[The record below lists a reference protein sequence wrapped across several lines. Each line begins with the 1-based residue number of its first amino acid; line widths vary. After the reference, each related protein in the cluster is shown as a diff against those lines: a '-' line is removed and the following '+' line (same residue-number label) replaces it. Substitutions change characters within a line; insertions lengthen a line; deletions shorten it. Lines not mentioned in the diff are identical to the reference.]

1 MIPKIKR
8 SVKKFLLNESGMVS
22 KQSLL
27 RMGVGLA
34 MLTGSSIKAS
44 GAELTSESWSN
55 SAVDGDSC
63 SCTRTVSGS
72 TWTDDWDRFKEF
84 ISVDDKSKECE
95 CDYDSS
101 GCNEWWTAGHINFH
115 FDGNLGDHYQST
127 QNVSGLTANRC
138 SKDSDDWVD
147 KWCYHESCDY
157 GSLEYNNNI
166 KIYTPWGIHD
176 NSISLSDETGISIK
190 AEHDNA
196 IHELDL
202 TIATKTRYH
211 DSTAS
216 W

>member
-84 ISVDDKSKECE
+84 IFLSGG
-95 CDYDSS
+95 DSS
-101 GCNEWWTAGHINFH
+101 SVGKYLSYTNS
-115 FDGNLGDHYQST
+115 NL
-127 QNVSGLTANRC
+127 VV
-138 SKDSDDWVD
+138 K
-147 KWCYHESCDY
+147 
-157 GSLEYNNNI
+157 SLI
-166 KIYTPWGIHD
+166 TP
-176 NSISLSDETGISIK
+176 SIVIPIFIVFLIDQIPPQ
-190 AEHDNA
+190 
-196 IHELDL
+196 
-202 TIATKTRYH
+202 
-211 DSTAS
+211 
-216 W
+216 